1 MPALTLPE
9 TLDRKA
15 AFELSKTLL
24 EHRGSE
30 IELDASGIH
39 RLGAIG
45 VEVLIAAQ
53 RQWQAESIKFQ
64 VDNWSEAALQAL
76 DAIGAS
82 PDLFQPGEI
91 I

>member
-30 IELDASGIH
+30 IELDASGIQ

-53 RQWQAESIKFQ
+53 RLWHGEGIGFQ
-64 VDNWSEAALQAL
+64 IDNWSEPALQSL
-76 DAIGAS
+76 NAIGVT
-82 PDLFQPGEI
+82 PDLFQTGDMI
-91 I
+91 